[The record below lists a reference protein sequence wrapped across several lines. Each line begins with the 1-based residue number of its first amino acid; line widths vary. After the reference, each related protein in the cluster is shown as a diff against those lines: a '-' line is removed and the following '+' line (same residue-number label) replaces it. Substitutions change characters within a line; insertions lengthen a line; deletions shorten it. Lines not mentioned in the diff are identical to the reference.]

1 MIGSEFVCQHKKL
14 KMKIIGL
21 FPLTG
26 NGGIA
31 SWTKKFTKTFPDEKY
46 QFSFVNVSPSTPRAG
61 GLSETMLVRSL
72 TGFTSMFRILREV
85 KHVLKSDKYDILHTT
100 TSGNIGSLRDYR
112 VAKLCKMFGVKSI
125 MHCRYGCITEDIQS
139 KSIIGWLLRRA
150 MTEFDQIWVL
160 DSRSYNTLKGIEGLK
175 DKVYLTPNSIDVT
188 EEMNPAPKVYS
199 RVAFIGNLYPTK
211 GLYELVEACMRTD
224 VRLDIIGP
232 GADDVKAQVKKLAGD
247 KLDKTVFIHGKLPN
261 PEAIKFM
268 HDVDIVALP
277 TYYPWEAFPISIIEA
292 MSLTKMVISCPRAAV
307 KDMLTD
313 LDGHP
318 CGMLV
323 PPKSS
328 DAIVEAINWCQ
339 THKEEADMMCQ
350 KAYEKVKTCYSK
362 EVVYDLYR
370 SLYRKLV

>member
-1 MIGSEFVCQHKKL
+1 
-14 KMKIIGL
+14 MKIIGL

-31 SWTKKFTKTFPDEKY
+31 SWTKKFTKTFPDNEH
-46 QFSFVNVSPSTPRAG
+46 QFTFVNVSPSVPRTG
-61 GLSETMLVRSL
+61 GLSETFLFRTLS
-72 TGFTSMFRILREV
+72 GISAMFRILRE
-85 KHVLKSDKYDILHTT
+85 LKMVMKKDKYDILHTT
-100 TSGNIGSLRDYR
+100 TSGNIGSFRDYC
-112 VAKLCKMFGVKSI
+112 VAKLCKKYGVKTI

-139 KSIIGWLLRRA
+139 TGLVGKLLRKS
-150 MTEFDQIWVL
+150 MNEFDQIWVL
-160 DSRSYNTLKGIEGLK
+160 DSRSYNTLKGRENLM
-175 DKVYLTPNSIDVT
+175 DKVYLTPNSIDVN
-188 EEMNPAPKVYS
+188 EKMNPTPKDYK

-211 GLYELVEACMRTD
+211 GLYELVSACTRTD
-224 VRLDIIGP
+224 VRLDVIGP
-232 GADDVKAQVKKLAGD
+232 GSDAVVANVKTIAGE
-247 KLDKTVFIHGKLPN
+247 KLDKTIFMHGRLPN

-268 HDVDIVALP
+268 HEVDIVALP

-313 LDGHP
+313 IDGKP

-323 PPKSS
+323 APKSS

-339 THKEEADMMCQ
+339 THKEKADEMCH
-350 KAYEKVKTCYSK
+350 KAYEKVYTCYRK

-370 SLYRKLV
+370 SLYSKLA

>member
-1 MIGSEFVCQHKKL
+1 
-14 KMKIIGL
+14 MKIIGL

-31 SWTKKFTKTFPDEKY
+31 SWTKKFVKTFPDDEY
-46 QFSFVNVSPSTPRAG
+46 QFTFVNVSPSVSRTG
-61 GLSETMLVRSL
+61 GLSEKFLMRTFSGITAMY
-72 TGFTSMFRILREV
+72 RILHELKR
-85 KHVLKSDKYDILHTT
+85 VLKANRYDILHTT

-112 VAKLCKMFGVKSI
+112 VAKLCKRYGVKSV
-125 MHCRYGCITEDIQS
+125 MHCRYGCITEDIHS
-139 KSIIGWLLRRA
+139 KGLVGKLLRKA
-150 MTEFDQIWVL
+150 MNEFDQIWVL
-160 DSRSYNTLKGIEGLK
+160 DSRSYNTLKGIEHLK
-175 DKVYLTPNSIDVT
+175 DKVFLTPNSIDVS
-188 EEMNPAPKVYS
+188 EAMNPAPKEYK

-211 GLYELVEACMRTD
+211 GLYELVEACCRTD

-232 GADDVKAQVKKLAGD
+232 GAEDVIAHVKNMAGEN
-247 KLDKTVFIHGKLPN
+247 LDKTIFIHGRLPN
-261 PEAIKFM
+261 LEAVRFM
-268 HDVDIVALP
+268 HEVDIVALP

-313 LDGHP
+313 LEGKP

-323 PPKSS
+323 EPKSA

-339 THKEEADMMCQ
+339 NHKEEADEMCC

-370 SLYRKLV
+370 SLYAKLV

>member
-1 MIGSEFVCQHKKL
+1 
-14 KMKIIGL
+14 MKIVGL

-31 SWTKKFTKTFPDEKY
+31 SWTKKFMQTFPDEEH
-46 QFSFVNVSPSTPRAG
+46 QFSFVNVSPATPRAG
-61 GLSETMLVRSL
+61 GWSETMLVRMLS
-72 TGFTSMFRILREV
+72 GFTAMSRILKEL
-85 KHVLKSDKYDILHTT
+85 KAVLKKNKYDILHTT

-112 VAKLCKMFGVKSI
+112 VAKLCKKHRVKSI

-139 KSIIGWLLRRA
+139 KGLTGFLLRKA
-150 MTEFDQIWVL
+150 MNAFDQIWVL
-160 DSRSYNTLKGIEGLK
+160 DSRSYNTLKNIDSLK
-175 DKVYLTPNSIDVT
+175 NKVHLTPNSIDVT
-188 EEMNPAPKVYS
+188 EDMNPAPKSYK

-211 GLYELVEACMRTD
+211 GLYELVEACTRTD

-232 GADDVKAQVKKLAGD
+232 GADDVIAQVKKLAGD

-261 PEAIKFM
+261 PEAVKFM

-313 LDGHP
+313 LEGNP

-323 PPKSS
+323 QPKSA

-339 THKEEADMMCQ
+339 THKEEADKMCQ

-362 EVVYDLYR
+362 EVVYNLYR
-370 SLYRKLV
+370 SLYKKLV

>member
-1 MIGSEFVCQHKKL
+1 
-14 KMKIIGL
+14 MKIIGL

-31 SWTKKFTKTFPDEKY
+31 SWTKKFTKTFPDEAH
-46 QFSFVNVSPSTPRAG
+46 QFTFVNVSPSTPRSG
-61 GLSETMLVRSL
+61 GLSETFLVRTFS
-72 TGFTSMFRILREV
+72 GFTAMFRILREL
-85 KHVLKSDKYDILHTT
+85 KGVLKKEQYDILHTT
-100 TSGNIGSLRDYR
+100 TSGNIGSLRDYK
-112 VAKLCKMFGVKSI
+112 VAKLCKKYGVKTI

-139 KSIIGWLLRRA
+139 KGYIGKLLRRA
-150 MTEFDQIWVL
+150 MNAFDQIWVL

-175 DKVYLTPNSIDVT
+175 DKVYLTPNSIDVA
-188 EEMNPAPKVYS
+188 ESLNPTPKEYK

-211 GLYELVEACMRTD
+211 GLYELVEACTRTD

-232 GADDVKAQVKKLAGD
+232 GSDDVIAQVKKLASD
-247 KLDKTVFIHGKLPN
+247 ELDKRIFIHGKLPN
-261 PEAIKFM
+261 SEAVQFM

-307 KDMLTD
+307 TDMLTD
-313 LDGHP
+313 LEGEP

-323 PPKSS
+323 QPKSA

-339 THKEEADMMCQ
+339 THKKEADMMCQ

-362 EVVYDLYR
+362 EVVYELYR
-370 SLYRKLV
+370 ENYRKLIKN

>member
-1 MIGSEFVCQHKKL
+1 
-14 KMKIIGL
+14 MKIIGL

-31 SWTKKFTKTFPDEKY
+31 SWTKKFVNSFPDEEH
-46 QFSFVNVSPSTPRAG
+46 QFTFVNVSPSTPRVG
-61 GLSETMLVRSL
+61 GWSETTLVRTVSGL
-72 TGFTSMFRILREV
+72 ISMFRILRD
-85 KHVLKSDKYDILHTT
+85 LKTVMKKEQFDILHTT
-100 TSGNIGSLRDYR
+100 TSGNIGSLRDYH
-112 VAKLCKMFGVKSI
+112 VAKLCKKYGIKSI

-139 KSIIGWLLRRA
+139 RGFVGRLLRKA
-150 MTEFDQIWVL
+150 MNEFDQIWVL
-160 DSRSYNTLKGIEGLK
+160 DSRSYNTLKSIENLK

-188 EEMNPAPKVYS
+188 EEMNPAPKEYR

-211 GLYELVEACMRTD
+211 GLYELVEACTRTD

-232 GADDVKAQVKKLAGD
+232 GANDVVDHVRNLIGD
-247 KLDKTVFIHGKLPN
+247 KLDKTIYIHGKLPN
-261 PEAIKFM
+261 PEAVKFM

-292 MSLTKMVISCPRAAV
+292 MSLTKMVISCPRGAV

-313 LDGHP
+313 LDGNP

-323 PPKSS
+323 APKSA

-339 THKEEADMMCQ
+339 THKEEADVMCQ
-350 KAYEKVKTCYSK
+350 KAFEKVKTCYSK
-362 EVVYDLYR
+362 EIVYEQYR
-370 SLYRKLV
+370 NHYMKLI

>member
-1 MIGSEFVCQHKKL
+1 
-14 KMKIIGL
+14 MKILGL

-31 SWTKKFTKTFPDEKY
+31 SWTKKFTKSFPDEEH
-46 QFSFVNVSPSTPRAG
+46 QFTFVNVSPFVPRVG
-61 GLSETMLVRSL
+61 GLRETFLFRTIS
-72 TGFTSMFRILREV
+72 GFSTMFRILRELND
-85 KHVLKSDKYDILHTT
+85 VLKKDRFDILHTT

-112 VAKLCKMFGVKSI
+112 VAKLCKKYGVKSI
-125 MHCRYGCITEDIQS
+125 MHCRYGCITEDIHS
-139 KSIIGWLLRRA
+139 NGLVGKLLRKS
-150 MTEFDQIWVL
+150 MNEFDQIWVL
-160 DSRSYNTLKGIEGLK
+160 DSRSYKTLKGIDYLK

-188 EEMNPAPKVYS
+188 ERMDSTPKVYK

-211 GLYELVEACMRTD
+211 GLYELVEACTRTN

-232 GADDVKAQVKKLAGD
+232 GSDEVVANVKKMAGD
-247 KLDKTVFIHGKLPN
+247 KLDKSIFIHGRLQN
-261 PEAIKFM
+261 TEALMFM

-313 LDGHP
+313 LNGRP
-318 CGMLV
+318 CGILV
-323 PPKSS
+323 PPKSA
-328 DAIVEAINWCQ
+328 DAIVDAINWCQ
-339 THKEEADMMCQ
+339 SHPRESDMMCQ
-350 KAYEKVKTCYSK
+350 KAYEKVNTCYRK

-370 SLYRKLV
+370 ALYAKLV